1 MTTRD
6 RGLRGTR
13 HVTIAYPPERVAADN
28 KLASIWRAQFRVEKA
43 NSPTPT
49 TATDVAARAKTGGT
63 EGQWRME
70 FAKGIARLE
79 LGRAYWDEKLNGD
92 AANKRRGSVR
102 AAAKISARNT
112 ER

>member
-13 HVTIAYPPERVAADN
+13 HVTIVYPPERVAADTR
-28 KLASIWRAQFRVEKA
+28 LALIWRAQFRAEKA

-49 TATDVAARAKTGGT
+49 TTTDVATRAKTGGT
-63 EGQWRME
+63 ERQRRME

-92 AANKRRGSVR
+92 AANKRSGPVR